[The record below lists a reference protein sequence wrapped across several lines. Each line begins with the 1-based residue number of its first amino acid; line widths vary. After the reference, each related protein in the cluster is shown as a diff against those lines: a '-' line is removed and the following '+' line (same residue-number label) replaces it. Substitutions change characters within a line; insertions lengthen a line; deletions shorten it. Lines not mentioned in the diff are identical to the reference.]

1 MIDKVPNRKTFHD
14 DNVQRA
20 QEIVSMWRAL
30 SKATKKNFFKRR
42 NTTDLSSEEK
52 AKVLGMV
59 SRYGVNRAANEFE
72 LKKKII
78 VRWLSKE
85 HEYRETASPK
95 REKKLLQP
103 QSPLQSR
110 ENIPS
115 NLSVDTKVHEAVYEV
130 PNDTPQASEKAS
142 ESNKVAHEAPQ
153 IIKTE
158 EPRMRKRGVKPVGSV
173 DTTGPLKK
181 TKDFTAEEKEHILQ
195 RAELIGDTKAAREAG
210 TTRWIIINWKKALK
224 NAGKADK
231 TSEVSKASKILRA
244 TGKKT
249 RSSVGKK
256 AIVAPST
263 KVQNK
268 KLVIDEIDKHTT
280 TKEAVSHVIKNIKT
294 TNIIQQSFTTLIN
307 IIIGSEKSLVYVR
320 LRTAWHQRARICISR
335 SDPLQV
341 FDGWKN
347 LNS

>member
-20 QEIVSMWRAL
+20 QEIVSMRRAPG
-30 SKATKKNFFKRR
+30 KATKKNFFKRR
-42 NTTDLSSEEK
+42 STTDLSSEEK

-59 SRYGVNRAANEFE
+59 SRYGVNRAANEFG
-72 LKKKII
+72 LKKKKLSAGLAKSMSTEKQRRLEEEKSFSSRR
-78 VRWLSKE
+78 VRCSQE
-85 HEYRETASPK
+85 RTF
-95 REKKLLQP
+95 
-103 QSPLQSR
+103 PLISLWT
-110 ENIPS
+110 S

-130 PNDTPQASEKAS
+130 PNDAPQASEKAS
-142 ESNKVAHEAPQ
+142 ESNKGAYEAPQ

-158 EPRMRKRGVKPVGSV
+158 GPKMRKRGVKPVGSV

-181 TKDFTAEEKEHILQ
+181 AKDFTAEEKEHILQ
-195 RAELIGDTKAAREAG
+195 RAELIGDTKAARKAE

-268 KLVIDEIDKHTT
+268 KLVIDEIDKYTT

-294 TNIIQQSFTTLIN
+294 MSSKKSSFVKLI
-307 IIIGSEKSLVYVR
+307 SLSS
-320 LRTAWHQRARICISR
+320 LASLIPDFILIALSKER
-335 SDPLQV
+335 SPL
-341 FDGWKN
+341 
-347 LNS
+347 